1 MQLASHL
8 RLSRCGIYQFRLVLP
23 DNLSA
28 IVGQKCIIQSLGTK
42 RPEQARMA
50 AYRLS
55 ARIIPF
61 LRALRRTVAFDP
73 DSIDPKNVR
82 ELIVKNLKITPD
94 GGLSADYI
102 ETSADP
108 VVAEREMRHLE
119 RLSRPVK
126 AQMPISE
133 EAAGRVLA
141 EYDDFAAIVDA
152 ALMAKTVAMPA
163 VPDQACTIESAINAF
178 KAHKS
183 STAVSTRKAY
193 DGRMTVFAELAGGAH
208 KMLHEI
214 TPIHCVRIAEALQM
228 VPRNR
233 KQGEIL
239 PTAEELLSNPPK
251 GRHLVSTTVKDYL
264 ILYQD
269 FFEWAIGSLRYN
281 KGNNPFASIV
291 RPSEG
296 SHGGTGDG
304 AEAFTDSELQKIF
317 QPALFAKM
325 KRPHQFWGPLI
336 ALFTGARSNEIAQL
350 RVTDIVLENGV
361 LCMDITHEPNH
372 AVPTR
377 TKNPKSIRRLP
388 LHPRLLEI
396 GFEDFVADMKQTGSQ
411 RLFGLQLGDNGK
423 CERYLSRDFN
433 EGLAVA
439 VGVYK
444 YRKKTLHS
452 FRDTVA
458 NMLGKRKVWGP
469 YIDRWMGHAA
479 QTVQGAHYAVNLTVG
494 EALEQTH
501 AALNYDFLDLSGIRY
516 QRGIWNEWVRGQLLP
531 KAPRQKPRV
540 SPKEAKAAMA
550 ARKMARADLIAKKSP
565 KTPSAT
571 S

>member
-23 DNLSA
+23 DNLAA

-73 DSIDPKNVR
+73 DSIDTKNVR

-119 RLSRPVK
+119 RLSRPAK
-126 AQMPISE
+126 ALIPISE
-133 EAAGRVLA
+133 EAADRVLA
-141 EYDDFAAIVDA
+141 EHEDFAAIVDA
-152 ALMAKTVAMPA
+152 ALAAKAAPTPA
-163 VPDQACTIESAINAF
+163 PPALACSIEEAIEAF
-178 KAHKS
+178 IDNKS
-183 STAVSTRKAY
+183 GTATTTRKAY
-193 DGRMTVFAELAGGAH
+193 RHRLNIFARLAGGEAR
-208 KMLHEI
+208 MLHEI
-214 TPIHCVRIAEALQM
+214 APAECVKISEALTRLPRYAREVQSAEDMQRNPPAGKRIAA
-228 VPRNR
+228 P
-233 KQGEIL
+233 
-239 PTAEELLSNPPK
+239 
-251 GRHLVSTTVKDYL
+251 TVKEYL
-264 ILYQD
+264 IVIQD
-269 FFEWAIGSLRYN
+269 FFEWAIGSLRYP
-281 KGNNPFASIV
+281 KGDNPFASIQK
-291 RPSEG
+291 PSEG

-304 AEAFTDSELQKIF
+304 AEAFTDTELQQIF
-317 QPALFAKM
+317 QPAFFASM
-325 KRPHQFWGPLI
+325 KRPYQFWGPLI

-350 RVTDIVLENGV
+350 RVIDIVRENGL
-361 LCMDITHEPNH
+361 LCINITHEPNH
-372 AVPTR
+372 PIPTQ
-377 TKNPKSIRRLP
+377 TKNPNSVRCIP
-388 LHPRLLEI
+388 LHQKLLEI
-396 GFEDFVADMKQTGSQ
+396 GFEDFVADMKATGTQ
-411 RLFGLQLGDNGK
+411 RLFGLPTGEDGK

-433 EGLAVA
+433 EGLAVKA
-439 VGVYK
+439 GVYK

-452 FRDTVA
+452 FRDTVFNRLA
-458 NMLGKRKVWGP
+458 KGKVNKA
-469 YIDRWMGHAA
+469 YIDQWLGHAA
-479 QTVQGAHYAVNLTVG
+479 TSVQGKHYAVELTTD
-494 EALEQTH
+494 EALQQTSM
-501 AALNYDFLDLSGIRY
+501 ALNYPNLDLADIRY
-516 QRGIWNEWVRGQLLP
+516 QRGRWDEWVKSQLVP
-531 KAPRQKPRV
+531 KEPRQKPRV

-550 ARKMARADLIAKKSP
+550 VRKMARADLIAKKSA

>member
-119 RLSRPVK
+119 RLSRPAK
-126 AQMPISE
+126 ALIPISE
-133 EAAGRVLA
+133 EAADRVLA
-141 EYDDFAAIVDA
+141 EHEDFAAIVDA
-152 ALMAKTVAMPA
+152 ALAAKAAPTPAPPALACSIKEAIEAYMDNKSGTAKTTQSAYRRRLNIFAM
-163 VPDQACTIESAINAF
+163 
-178 KAHKS
+178 
-183 STAVSTRKAY
+183 
-193 DGRMTVFAELAGGAH
+193 LAGGEAR
-208 KMLHEI
+208 MLHEI
-214 TPIHCVRIAEALQM
+214 SPAECVKISEALALL
-228 VPRNR
+228 PRHIR
-233 KQGEIL
+233 EVQS
-239 PTAEELLSNPPK
+239 AEEMRKNPPAGK
-251 GRHLVSTTVKDYL
+251 PIAKPTVKEYL
-264 ILYQD
+264 ILIQD
-269 FFEWAIGSLRYN
+269 FFDWAIGSLRYPE
-281 KGNNPFASIV
+281 GDNPFANIKK
-291 RPSEG
+291 PSEG

-304 AEAFTDSELQKIF
+304 AEAFTDAELQQIF
-317 QPALFAKM
+317 QPALFASM
-325 KRPHQFWGPLI
+325 KRPYQFWGPLI

-350 RVTDIVLENGV
+350 RVIDIVRDNGV
-361 LCMDITHEPNH
+361 LCIDITHEPNH
-372 AVPTR
+372 PVPTQ
-377 TKNPKSIRRLP
+377 TKNPNSVRRIP
-388 LHPRLLEI
+388 LHKKLLAI
-396 GFEDFVADMKQTGSQ
+396 GFEDFVADMKATGTQ
-411 RLFGLQLGDNGK
+411 RLFGLPIGDDGK

-433 EGLAVA
+433 EGLAVKA
-439 VGVYK
+439 GVYK

-458 NMLGKRKVWGP
+458 NLLGKAKVWGP
-469 YIDRWMGHAA
+469 YIDRWMGHASR
-479 QTVQGAHYAVNLTVG
+479 TVQGTHYARELTTD
-494 EALEQTH
+494 EALQQAS
-501 AALNYDFLDLSGIRY
+501 AALNYPNLDLAGIRY
-516 QRGIWNEWVRGQLLP
+516 QRGRWDEWVKSQLVP

-550 ARKMARADLIAKKSP
+550 ARKMARADLIAKKSA